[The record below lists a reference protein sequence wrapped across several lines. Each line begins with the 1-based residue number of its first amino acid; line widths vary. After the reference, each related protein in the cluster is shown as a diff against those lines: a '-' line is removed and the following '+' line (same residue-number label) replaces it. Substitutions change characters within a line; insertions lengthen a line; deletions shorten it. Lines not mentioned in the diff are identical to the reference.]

1 MMIDGGFNN
10 ISKEGSF
17 EFANMKATS
26 NHDTETEFAMGHE
39 LTEMSCPITTSRAV
53 VSYLIH
59 YKTKTNFFISLWN
72 LKYVALNF
80 GSHLIHMLYRVLV
93 SISL

>member
-39 LTEMSCPITTSRAV
+39 LTEMSCPIR
-53 VSYLIH
+53 H
-59 YKTKTNFFISLWN
+59 
-72 LKYVALNF
+72 
-80 GSHLIHMLYRVLV
+80 HVLG
-93 SISL
+93 